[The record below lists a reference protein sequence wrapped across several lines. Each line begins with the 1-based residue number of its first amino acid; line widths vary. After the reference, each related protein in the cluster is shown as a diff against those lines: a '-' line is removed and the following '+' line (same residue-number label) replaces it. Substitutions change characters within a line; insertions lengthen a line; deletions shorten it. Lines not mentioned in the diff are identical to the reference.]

1 MMTISGRPGKKQDAG
16 GFTLL
21 EILVAVTILAM
32 SYLVILQNFSLS
44 FRNLEKLEKVW
55 RRDFAA
61 VLAREPDFRTIP
73 VKSETEPLVGEI
85 LVTGSKFQLVQ
96 VTSTE
101 APGQTTL
108 LLERRP

>member
-1 MMTISGRPGKKQDAG
+1 MVTISGRPGKKQDAG

-44 FRNLEKLEKVW
+44 FRNLEKLERVW

-73 VKSETEPLVGEI
+73 VKAAVEPLVGEI
-85 LVTGSKFQLVQ
+85 LVTGTKYQLVQ
-96 VTSTE
+96 VISAE
-101 APGQTTL
+101 SPGQSTL

>member
-1 MMTISGRPGKKQDAG
+1 MVTIFGAPGKNREAG

-32 SYLVILQNFSLS
+32 SYLVILQNFWLS
-44 FRNLEKLEKVW
+44 FRNLEKLERGW

-61 VLAREPDFRTIP
+61 VMARETDLRAIP
-73 VKSETEPLVGEI
+73 VAAEVEPLVGEI
-85 LVTGSKFQLVQ
+85 LLTGMKYQLVS
-96 VTSTE
+96 VTSDE